1 VNLTLEVIDAEW
13 VNPTNR
19 WQVGWL
25 VGGELTRGFR
35 TPNGVED
42 EVENDGRQLW
52 LGECSKKELKDWPVA
67 AIKRL
72 MNLDDAQRSKVG
84 EWIAQG
90 MKLSDIQARIASELG
105 LKMTY
110 MDVRL
115 LVDDL
120 KLTPKDPDTAKPV
133 SAMLETASTS
143 PPAPRASSSA
153 PPAAAAEPAGLASSV
168 SVQVDQLARPGAVVS
183 GKVKFSDG
191 NMADWYFDQMGRLG
205 LVPQKPGY
213 RPPASDL
220 QQFQSLLD
228 SELSKMG
235 F

>member
-1 VNLTLEVIDAEW
+1 
-13 VNPTNR
+13 
-19 WQVGWL
+19 
-25 VGGELTRGFR
+25 
-35 TPNGVED
+35 
-42 EVENDGRQLW
+42 
-52 LGECSKKELKDWPVA
+52 
-67 AIKRL
+67 
-72 MNLDDAQRSKVG
+72 MNLDDAQRGKVG

-120 KLTPKDPDTAKPV
+120 KLTPKDSDTAKPV
-133 SAMLETASTS
+133 SAMLETAAT
-143 PPAPRASSSA
+143 PPPEPRSSSRA
-153 PPAAAAEPAGLASSV
+153 PSAAAAEPAPAGLASTV

-183 GKVKFSDG
+183 GKVKFTDG
-191 NMADWYFDQMGRLG
+191 NMAEWYFDPMGRLG
-205 LVPQKPGY
+205 LIPQKPGY

>member
-1 VNLTLEVIDAEW
+1 MRNRARNW
-13 VNPTNR
+13 VWTS
-19 WQVGWL
+19 
-25 VGGELTRGFR
+25 
-35 TPNGVED
+35 
-42 EVENDGRQLW
+42 
-52 LGECSKKELKDWPVA
+52 ECSKKELKDWPVA

-133 SAMLETASTS
+133 SAMLETAPV
-143 PPAPRASSSA
+143 PPPEPHASKA
-153 PPAAAAEPAGLASSV
+153 PPAAAAEPAPAGLASSV

-205 LVPQKPGY
+205 LIPQKPGY
-213 RPPASDL
+213 RPPAADL